1 MIFTFYSFKG
11 GVGRSMALANV
22 AEVFYAR
29 GLRVLMIDFDLE
41 APGLERYFDVK
52 NSATPSAEIP
62 ARLGVIDFIL
72 SFLEL
77 QSLAPKLP
85 PAAAPHAGGLPDFP
99 FSVEPLQNFIAPI
112 YDDPASPGKLSIM
125 PSGNRLKPDF
135 AAYAKRVLSFD
146 WARFYTE
153 KDGERFF
160 EWFRQQLVRDWD
172 VVLIDSRTGVTE
184 LGGVCTHHLADAV
197 ISFVATNLQ
206 NLEGSA
212 MMARSLAHP
221 RLVSEGRKGRP
232 LQQLFVPS
240 RVELSEEDKHDE
252 FAGRFNHQFGEYFPA
267 SQTPE
272 QSWFLDLR
280 LFYVP
285 AYSYMER
292 VAVREPERAS
302 KADLIQAYSRLA
314 ARMASMAG
322 AGPLFEAW
330 APSSRIPSNLPPR
343 NPWFAGR
350 EDDLKRIRA
359 LMPYGTPVA
368 ICGLGGMGKTALAI
382 EYAWRNRGDYA
393 AILFCPA
400 GSEDEMRHGCEELMQ
415 LLSITT
421 ADIHARDAVRTW
433 LEKNDN
439 WLLIL
444 DDALD
449 PPLARSVL
457 PQRLRGHVLFTT
469 RTQQVSALGAQAVSI
484 ESMSGDAGLGFFEK
498 RLGKRELTDGEKAA
512 ATELVNELG
521 ALPLALEQAA
531 AYIVNRG
538 TRIEDYLASYR
549 RRRFGLL
556 DQQTAV
562 SAGREL
568 SVSAALEPT
577 LEEIEKAP
585 ASADV
590 LRVASFLAP
599 DPIPTIL
606 LVTGAQQF
614 GGAIAPALSAA
625 ADDPLAIDEVLDPL
639 TRFSL
644 IERDSDSQAFSVH
657 KLVADLVRAHVKD
670 PSAWQER
677 IVAALQAAFPVPTW
691 ENTGLCAIL
700 IPHVLAAVA
709 WSNNAVL
716 RLRAAQYMLLRGDYA
731 RAEQCL
737 RAGEPFGASAE
748 AVTET
753 QLLAQVYFAQSRFR
767 DAIGLLE
774 RGLEMAARLGTE
786 DGVHTSLL
794 LNLAGCF
801 AATGEMK
808 RAEELYNQALAES
821 QKRADTPNVV
831 LSLCGR
837 AGVLVLSDPD
847 KAIENAREAVA
858 ISEKAGADLQTM
870 AYGSLANVLIA
881 GGRAMDPQ
889 TVEVLQKALAAAER
903 AYGPQHPVLA
913 GALRMYAIL
922 LEGHGRE
929 SEGHAVYRRAQEI
942 IDRTLGPQS
951 ASASNFRSEYEAMLS
966 ALHSEGA
973 PAKSITPQDES
984 TSVPATLAAALPS
997 PAPAAIAPAGSAKGD
1012 AAAKLSVWARVLN
1025 DVRRPRKGPRKFLYL
1040 GAAMMIVAVA
1050 VISGIEFRRSRA
1062 VGSSQQA
1069 STMPSQA
1076 PSSSGGSP
1084 TANQANAAPQPAAN
1098 AAANRPAAYP
1108 NSSPGLN
1115 GLTHTPAAWGVII
1128 SADKQL
1134 KPASP
1139 EGPSAEWE
1147 PVRASRAGYHSTA
1160 IFQRGNF
1167 YWTVIGEPDQQAAE
1181 SLRADISKDPP
1192 YEHWNEATVVNISDW
1207 CPTASFDSA
1216 LQVAEVSINLY
1227 SCGYEAPNPR
1237 PTGAAAPV
1245 ASATVSLGQTVNQVT
1260 AILGQP
1266 VRIIY
1271 LGAKR
1276 TYVYKDLKVTFQ
1288 NGKVIDVQ

>member
-52 NSATPSAEIP
+52 NSVTPSAEIP
-62 ARLGVIDFIL
+62 AHLGVIDFIL

-77 QSLAPKLP
+77 QSLAPRLP
-85 PAAAPHAGGLPDFP
+85 PAAAPHGGGQPEFP
-99 FSVEPLQNFIAPI
+99 FSVEPIENFILPI
-112 YDDPASPGKLSIM
+112 YDEPSRPGRLSLM
-125 PSGNRLKPDF
+125 PSGNRMKPDF
-135 AAYAKRVLSFD
+135 AAYARRVLNFD

-160 EWFRQQLVRDWD
+160 EWFRQQLVRNWD

-221 RLVSEGRKGRP
+221 KLVSEGRKGRP

-252 FAGRFNHQFGEYFPA
+252 FAGRFNDQFGAYFPA

-330 APSSRIPSNLPPR
+330 APPSRVRSNLPAR
-343 NPWFAGR
+343 NPYFAGR
-350 EDDLKRIRA
+350 EDKLKQIRT
-359 LMPYGTPVA
+359 LLSYGTPVG
-368 ICGLGGMGKTALAI
+368 ICGLGGVGKTALAV

-400 GSEDEMRHGCEELMQ
+400 SSESGLRRGCEELMR
-415 LLSITT
+415 LLSVITS
-421 ADIHARDAVRTW
+421 DISAIGAVRGW
-433 LEKNDN
+433 LEANDN

-444 DDALD
+444 DSVHDSELI
-449 PPLARSVL
+449 RSVL
-457 PQRLRGHVLFTT
+457 PERPRGHVLYTG
-469 RTQQVSALGAQAVSI
+469 RTQQTSGQTLFI
-484 ESMSGDAGLGFFEK
+484 ESLSGDVGIAFFEK
-498 RLGKRELTDGEKAA
+498 RLGKRELTEAEKAA
-512 ATELVNELG
+512 ATDLVNELG

-549 RRRFGLL
+549 RRRFSLL
-556 DQQTAV
+556 DQQTAG
-562 SAGREL
+562 SAGGEQ
-568 SVSAALEPT
+568 SVSATLEPT
-577 LEEIEKAP
+577 LEEIEKFP

-590 LRVASFLAP
+590 LRMASFLAP
-599 DPIPTIL
+599 DPIPTVL
-606 LVTGAQQF
+606 LVSGAQQF
-614 GGAIAPALSAA
+614 GGAIAAALATA
-625 ADDPLAIDEVLDPL
+625 ADDPLAVDEVLDPL
-639 TRFSL
+639 SRFSL

-657 KLVADLVRAHVKD
+657 RLVAQMVRARVQD
-670 PSAWQER
+670 PSVWQQG
-677 IVAALQAAFPVPTW
+677 IVAALQATFPVPTW

-700 IPHVLAAVA
+700 ISHVLAAVA
-709 WSNNAVL
+709 WSNNTVL
-716 RLRAAQYMLLRGDYA
+716 RLRAAQYLLLRGDYA

-737 RAGEPFGASAE
+737 RAGEPFGSSAE

-753 QLLAQVYFAQSRFR
+753 QLLAQIYFAQSRFR

-774 RGLEMAARLGTE
+774 RGLAMTGTLGAE
-786 DGVHTSLL
+786 DAVHTSLL

-808 RAEELYNQALAES
+808 RAEELYSQALAES
-821 QKRADTPNVV
+821 QQRADTPNVV

-837 AGVLVLSDPD
+837 AGILILSDPER
-847 KAIENAREAVA
+847 AIETARQAVA
-858 ISEKAGADLQTM
+858 ISENTGADLQTM
-870 AYGSLANVLIA
+870 AYGNLANVLIA
-881 GGRAMDPQ
+881 GGRAMEPQ
-889 TVEVLQKALAAAER
+889 TVEVLQKALDAAER

-913 GALRMYAIL
+913 GALRMYAVL
-922 LEGHGRE
+922 LDAQGRE

-951 ASASNFRSEYEAMLS
+951 ASASNFRNEYEAMLAS
-966 ALHSEGA
+966 AHSEGA
-973 PAKSITPQDES
+973 AAKPVTPLDES
-984 TSVPATLAAALPS
+984 SS
-997 PAPAAIAPAGSAKGD
+997 APAALAAPSPPPVPTVAVPGINGSAKSGAG
-1012 AAAKLSVWARVLN
+1012 AALSAWVGMFS
-1025 DVRRPRKGPRKFLYL
+1025 DVRAPRQGPRRFLYL
-1040 GAAMMIVAVA
+1040 GAAVMGVAV
-1050 VISGIEFRRSRA
+1050 VVFSGVEFSKSRMRT
-1062 VGSSQQA
+1062 GSQQA
-1069 STMPSQA
+1069 TTAPVQQTPSGA
-1076 PSSSGGSP
+1076 TGAA
-1084 TANQANAAPQPAAN
+1084 ANQANAAPQTSGNKAADGS
-1098 AAANRPAAYP
+1098 AGYA
-1108 NSSPGLN
+1108 NSSAN
-1115 GLTHTPAAWGVII
+1115 DHTPAPWGVVI

-1134 KPASP
+1134 EPASP

-1147 PVRASRAGYHSTA
+1147 PVRASRGGYRNTA
-1160 IFQRGNF
+1160 LFQRGDL

-1181 SLRADISKDPP
+1181 SLRADIRKDPP
-1192 YEHWNEATVVNISDW
+1192 YQHWSEATVVNISDW
-1207 CPTASFDSA
+1207 CPNLSFDRT
-1216 LQVAEVSINLY
+1216 LQVAEVSINLF
-1227 SCGYEAPNPR
+1227 SCAYHEPNTRAPARLTTRPAPNSPYR
-1237 PTGAAAPV
+1237 RQTPADSTAPPQ
-1245 ASATVSLGQTVNQVT
+1245 SG
-1260 AILGQP
+1260 
-1266 VRIIY
+1266 R
-1271 LGAKR
+1271 
-1276 TYVYKDLKVTFQ
+1276 
-1288 NGKVIDVQ
+1288 